1 MVMPWENGG
10 VVVEGE
16 ATVRSE
22 RAGCFLAS
30 LSLSLAGIVRA
41 VALNCQAA
49 GSAHIRLKS
58 L

>member
-1 MVMPWENGG
+1 MPWENGG